1 MDFNKIV
8 ERRCRRIKEVLVKK
22 EKEYAVESD
31 RFYNF
36 KVAGELLDCTPTE
49 ALLGH
54 MSKHICSVIDILV
67 AAEIDTYLF
76 KQLMKRAIDEARMIT
91 KEVPISSK
99 RLTLEHL
106 DEKIGDTQNYLILLE
121 GLLHQL
127 VERNTAKSYDGI
139 SCDEDFKKYSSRH
152 REGFGDE

>member
-1 MDFNKIV
+1 MNFNKIV
-8 ERRCRRIKEVLVKK
+8 ERRCKRIKEVLGNK

-76 KQLMKRAIDEARMIT
+76 KKLMKRTIDVAREIT
-91 KEVPISSK
+91 KEVPVSSK

-127 VERNTAKSYDGI
+127 VERNTSKSYD
-139 SCDEDFKKYSSRH
+139 DLSSK
-152 REGFGDE
+152 EGFGDE